1 MNKPTSTTSIINA
14 SAKAQADL
22 RRAAE
27 SIEAAFAE
35 IRKAKAL
42 ALCVENS
49 RHHDQAYTR
58 SLNLISARLMHLRS
72 LVEGEESSVFLATD
86 IWLSVDHSVIEK

>member
-1 MNKPTSTTSIINA
+1 MNKPTSTTSIINV

-35 IRKAKAL
+35 IRKAKA
-42 ALCVENS
+42 CVENS